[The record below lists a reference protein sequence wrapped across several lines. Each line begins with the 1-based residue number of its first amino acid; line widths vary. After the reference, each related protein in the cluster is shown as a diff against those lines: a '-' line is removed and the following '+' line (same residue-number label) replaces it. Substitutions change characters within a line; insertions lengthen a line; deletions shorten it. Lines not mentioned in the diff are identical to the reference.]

1 MIIISLSDFNI
12 TLRYFALIENV
23 SLNGCCDVCW
33 RRRWRSLRLNAPNFA
48 LVFSLWLTLRG
59 TLTLK
64 MNFAYACVC
73 VCVCVCVCLCV
84 CWVYELTRT
93 TCSEFEL
100 GLVLK
105 VLLSLNS
112 SPIVCAAFC
121 FEFLFRTF
129 AVYFFTKSFL
139 IWDFCWVLQLCNI
152 SWE

>member
-33 RRRWRSLRLNAPNFA
+33 RRRWRRLRLNAPNFA

-59 TLTLK
+59 TLTLQI
-64 MNFAYACVC
+64 NFANVC
-73 VCVCVCVCLCV
+73 VSVCVYLCV

-112 SPIVCAAFC
+112 FPIVCAAFC
-121 FEFLFRTF
+121 FQFLFLIFAVFFSQRTF
-129 AVYFFTKSFL
+129 RFGVL
-139 IWDFCWVLQLCNI
+139 LEFCNCAINFAKAL
-152 SWE
+152 